1 MKDDVQISARQQAKE
16 RLSAALA
23 SRGMHAELRERD
35 PIEKSR
41 VLANAVLGRLIQ
53 IWAYDL
59 GRKVASEPEVEIRW
73 VVSSMSTIT
82 PAMSTLTPHTA
93 AAPGLAPEFFTAE
106 EAIEHAW
113 NLLVRIR
120 DDARKAMGEYLAP

>member
-93 AAPGLAPEFFTAE
+93 APGLAPEFFTAE